1 MADKDYVIV
10 ENRTA
15 AKVIYNI
22 PDRGIRRELAPG
34 QAIRTTKDE
43 IEALSYV
50 GGGLDLIRNHLLVKD
65 EEMLDNLG
73 VKREPEYYMSAADVM
88 KLVKEGSL
96 DEFLDALDFA
106 PEGVI
111 TLIQDL
117 SVQLPL
123 NDYAKR
129 QALQEKTGFDVSAAI
144 ENYKA
149 NMAPDDGEEAKPEE
163 KKSRR
168 VQSKV
173 VRRTQ
178 PKVEGAP
185 VKKVIKK

>member
-1 MADKDYVIV
+1 MENKDIVIV

-15 AKVIYNI
+15 AKVIYSI

-34 QAIRTTKDE
+34 QSIKTTKDE

-50 GGGLDLIRNHLLVKD
+50 NGGLDLIRNHLLVKD
-65 EEMLDNLG
+65 EEILDNLNIE
-73 VKREPEYYMSAADVM
+73 REPEYYMSNADVVR
-88 KLVKEGSL
+88 LIQEGSL

-111 TLIQDL
+111 TLIKDL

-129 QALQEKTGFDVSAAI
+129 QALKDKTGFDVSAAI
-144 ENYKA
+144 ESYK
-149 NMAPDDGEEAKPEE
+149 NNFTTVEEDKAQAVEE
-163 KKSRR
+163 PKKVRR
-168 VQSKV
+168 VHKAEPAKAA
-173 VRRTQ
+173 
-178 PKVEGAP
+178 PKI
-185 VKKVIKK
+185 IKK

>member
-15 AKVIYNI
+15 AKIVYNI

-34 QAIRTTKDE
+34 QTIRTTKDE

-50 GGGLDLIRNHLLVKD
+50 GGGLDLIKNHLLVKD

-73 VKREPEYYMSAADVM
+73 IDREPEYYMSAADVM
-88 KLVKEGSL
+88 KLLTEGSL
-96 DEFLDALDFA
+96 DEFLDVLDFA
-106 PEGVI
+106 PDGVI

-149 NMAPDDGEEAKPEE
+149 NSAPDEEETKPE
-163 KKSRR
+163 KKTRR
-168 VQSKV
+168 VQPKV
-173 VRRTQ
+173 VRRTE

-185 VKKVIKK
+185 KKVIKK